1 MIYGYAR
8 VSTKGQATN
17 GNSLE
22 EQEAALR
29 EQGCKEIVVEQYTGT
44 KTDRPKFSA
53 LLERLEQG
61 DTLKVTKLD
70 RFARNTE
77 DGGQVIK
84 DLLARGVAVHI
95 LNMGLIDDTPTG
107 KLIMHVLLAF
117 AEFERDMIV
126 ERTQAGKAVAKTKA
140 GFKEGRPEVYSREQ
154 KKLAIKLLLQGNS
167 YTKVS
172 AMTGLSKSTLT
183 RAMRKYKAE
192 KVVEA

>member
-8 VSTKGQATN
+8 VSTKGQVTN

-22 EQEAALR
+22 EQEVALR
-29 EQGCKEIVVEQYTGT
+29 EQGCKEIVIEQYTGT
-44 KTDRPKFSA
+44 KTDRPKFSDLIA
-53 LLERLEQG
+53 KLTTG

-77 DGGQVIK
+77 DGGKIIK
-84 DLLARGVAVHI
+84 SLLAKGVSVHI

-126 ERTQAGKAVAKTKA
+126 ERTQAGKAVARTKA
-140 GFKEGRPEVYSREQ
+140 GFREGRPELYSKEQ
-154 KKLAIKLLLQGNS
+154 KQLAIDLLLKGNS
-167 YTKVS
+167 YTAVAK
-172 AMTGLSKSTLT
+172 MTGISKSTLT
-183 RAMRKYKAE
+183 RAMREHKARQ
-192 KVVEA
+192 AIN